1 MNLLL
6 LIASLTSAY
15 ADEALRG
22 RVLDL
27 LSGMEEPATAAD
39 LAALGADVGVE
50 LQGIARDT
58 NVLPTQR
65 GNALVAL
72 GHYPSDDVRSLL
84 SGVLRDNGGNK
95 LLRRKACTGLAV
107 GFGDAAVPELVAIF
121 AENDTMMSTAVVQA
135 LGTIGTPTAKSALE
149 EQLASEKN
157 NSVRTALSTSIAR
170 IK

>member
-6 LIASLTSAY
+6 LIASLCTASA
-15 ADEALRG
+15 AEALRE

-27 LSGMEEPATAAD
+27 LSGVEEPATAAD
-39 LAALGADVGVE
+39 FAALGADVGIE
-50 LQGIARDT
+50 LQAIARDT

-72 GHYPSDDVRSLL
+72 GHYPSADARSLL

-95 LLRRKACTGLAV
+95 LLRRKACTGLAL
-107 GFGDAAVPELVAIF
+107 GFGDSAVPELVAIF
-121 AENDTMMSTAVVQA
+121 AENDTMMSTAAVNA
-135 LGTIGTPTAKSALE
+135 LGAVGTPAAKAALE
-149 EQLASEKN
+149 EQLVAEKN
-157 NSVRTALSTSIAR
+157 NSVRTALTTSIAR